1 MTDDD
6 CDHNNCSFIIPK
18 FSTCIEL
25 IRYDKDDVEGE
36 IEIEV
41 KCTDCGERVNA
52 VYSWDGT
59 ESK

>member
-1 MTDDD
+1 MTDEDF
-6 CDHNNCSFIIPK
+6 DHNNCSFIIPK